1 MLYLPRCH
9 KCQEQVLKGQ
19 NAVRCPE
26 EQIPVPQSHVSDSY
40 LHFLL
45 CLYPHTCCVTT
56 EHLFATYEFHQ
67 GASKQLNNRC
77 CRFIKSNFTSATS
90 RAATNDYF
98 RFEEVDVL
106 KCFVFF
112 HKPKIQE
119 DVRNQ
124 KIIPF
129 EKLKSDHFDVFF
141 RLSVAALV
149 TSLEESPTSCDS
161 GKSGRPASV
170 SVELSF

>member
-1 MLYLPRCH
+1 MPQMSRASSQRTKRCVLPRWTDFSSS
-9 KCQEQVLKGQ
+9 VTRLWFLSSFSFMF
-19 NAVRCPE
+19 VS
-26 EQIPVPQSHVSDSY
+26 SH
-40 LHFLL
+40 LL
-45 CLYPHTCCVTT
+45 CVTT
-56 EHLFATYEFHQ
+56 EHLFATYEFRQ

-141 RLSVAALV
+141 KIDSERLIDYQNTLP
-149 TSLEESPTSCDS
+149 LI
-161 GKSGRPASV
+161 
-170 SVELSF
+170 